1 MLLFCIGSISWCC
14 FVILLFCCSSHDT
27 LFRGI
32 PIVPALFCCSVIVL
46 VFHQHSGFLSVFHCS
61 AVVPCSIVPCSG
73 VPGFIVCLFDPTW
86 TQILAPKGPSKE
98 FCKHF
103 SWKRH
108 ILLSILWLQDWLIK
122 VKFLK
127 IISFLPFLTQ
137 IRQKF
142 GLKMLQIWHF

>member
-1 MLLFCIGSISWCC
+1 MLLFCIGSIFWCC

-32 PIVPALFCCSVIVL
+32 PIVPTLFCCSASVSVFRQRFVFLSLFWCSTSVL
-46 VFHQHSGFLSVFHCS
+46 VFCQCS
-61 AVVPCSIVPCSG
+61 VVPCSIVLCSD
-73 VPGFIVCLFDPTW
+73 VPGFIVCLFDSTW

-98 FCKHF
+98 FRKHF

-122 VKFLK
+122 MKFLK
-127 IISFLPFLTQ
+127 IISFLPFLT
-137 IRQKF
+137 
-142 GLKMLQIWHF
+142 